1 MSMLMD
7 FRRACGF
14 WPGGRYQK
22 RPMVWDTRE
31 VCETTSCTQHNAN
44 ISPWAPFWHYSLA
57 SKSEPEVDLYG
68 VSVAFPCLP
77 LPSQARV
84 SQKCIFTTF
93 WHNSQ
98 HLHPSPSLQASV
110 LAFSTSLVSSR
121 WCVDTIF
128 TSTSLACKI
137 MSMLV
142 NPSYCLHQ
150 IYNLARLHGSVNWH
164 FKLHCTC
171 EVYWLALGKYLWTG
185 LGTPGFLKT
194 LTWTHWNPYP
204 WGRCGFLWVWVW
216 VALEYP
222 RVTHDNPYL
231 HLPCPPDWAN
241 LVLVGHCCTWQ
252 IWVLFGF
259 VYI

>member
-22 RPMVWDTRE
+22 RPMVWDTCE

-57 SKSEPEVDLYG
+57 SKSKPEVDLYG

-77 LPSQARV
+77 LPSQARA

-98 HLHPSPSLQASV
+98 HLHPPPSLQASV

-121 WCVDTIF
+121 WCVDIIF
-128 TSTSLACKI
+128 TSTSLACKMI
-137 MSMLV
+137 SMLV

-164 FKLHCTC
+164 LH
-171 EVYWLALGKYLWTG
+171 GSG
-185 LGTPGFLKT
+185 
-194 LTWTHWNPYP
+194 
-204 WGRCGFLWVWVW
+204 
-216 VALEYP
+216 YP
-222 RVTHDNPYL
+222 RVFENPYL
-231 HLPCPPDWAN
+231 NPLKPVPLGQMQVFYGCGYGSPWNTRGLPMTIPTSTS
-241 LVLVGHCCTWQ
+241 LVHQIEPTWC
-252 IWVLFGF
+252 
-259 VYI
+259 